1 MGPGYRLEG
10 FFLLFVPQWRINKQH
25 LQRAFV
31 RKLTTCRYYHEITF
45 SACFVFVVN
54 FKNAA
59 TFNDVVNKIGLALA
73 YRRFVAV
80 VCFNKHKLRFATD
93 FNTRKYL
100 AFNPNFVER
109 IGERFMNHMQIVSVS
124 DCCRRA
130 LKIQ

>member
-10 FFLLFVPQWRINKQH
+10 FFLLFAPRWRINKQH

-31 RKLTTCRYYHEITF
+31 RKFTTCRYYHEITS

-73 YRRFVAV
+73 YRRYVAV
-80 VCFNKHKLRFATD
+80 VCFIGTNSALLLISILGNILPLITTLS
-93 FNTRKYL
+93 NEL
-100 AFNPNFVER
+100 AK
-109 IGERFMNHMQIVSVS
+109 GS
-124 DCCRRA
+124 
-130 LKIQ
+130 